1 MVYLLFLIEIES
13 DLYINSTL
21 WNLTKVPFIERLPFI
36 YMYRLKLDALLING
50 KNETAIITNHCLQR
64 AHQYNKS
71 LSIKGT
77 SI

>member
-21 WNLTKVPFIERLPFI
+21 WNLKKVPFTERFPFI

-50 KNETAIITNHCLQR
+50 KKETAIIDSDLLYWCAR
-64 AHQYNKS
+64 
-71 LSIKGT
+71 
-77 SI
+77 